1 MVRPFFA
8 GLRPNHHPPTKHWS
22 FYIALPFVSS
32 NSAHEARMPPFLKAL
47 RPQYCVFCGQAARSA
62 EGVLQLVGH
71 GMYSRQVR
79 GLVETDWTGRG
90 ASIFVL
96 TSTGTFPACPEV

>member
-8 GLRPNHHPPTKHWS
+8 GLRPNHHPPDQTLVILHS
-22 FYIALPFVSS
+22 LAVCVEQLCAR
-32 NSAHEARMPPFLKAL
+32 SADAPFLKAL